1 MFKRIQVLI
10 GAGVFVLLLV
20 VGVGAYMAGRNAG
33 LTEQVNIRTEF
44 LQQRAGN
51 QGGGPPGTGGGFG
64 NASGTPGA
72 ASGDAAQAAR
82 NAQGRA
88 LANGVV
94 KSVQGNTVTVTQQ
107 RDGST
112 ATLTVDDKTIIEKT
126 VTGTLAD
133 IQPGWRIAATEQQ
146 TGTTTIRRIILTQG
160 Q

>member
-1 MFKRIQVLI
+1 MFRRIQVLI
-10 GAGVFVLLLV
+10 AAGVFVLLLV
-20 VGVGAYMAGRNAG
+20 VGVGAYMAGRSAG

-82 NAQGRA
+82 NVQGRA
-88 LANGVV
+88 LANGTV

-146 TGTTTIRRIILTQG
+146 TGTITIRRIVLTQG

>member
-1 MFKRIQVLI
+1 MFKRIQLLI
-10 GAGVFVLLLV
+10 AAGVFVLLLV
-20 VGVGAYMAGRNAG
+20 VGVGAYMAGRSAG

-44 LQQRAGN
+44 LQQRVGN
-51 QGGGPPGTGGGFG
+51 QGGAPGTQG
-64 NASGTPGA
+64 ASGNTTGTQGNPG
-72 ASGDAAQAAR
+72 GDAALAAR

-112 ATLTVDDKTIIEKT
+112 ATLTVDDKTIIEKM

-146 TGTTTIRRIILTQG
+146 TGTTTIRRIVLTQG

>member
-33 LTEQVNIRTEF
+33 LTEQGNIRTEF
-44 LQQRAGN
+44 FQQRLGN
-51 QGGGPPGTGGGFG
+51 QGGAPGTQGTSG
-64 NASGTPGA
+64 NTTGTQGNPG
-72 ASGDAAQAAR
+72 GDAAQAAR

>member
-1 MFKRIQVLI
+1 MFQRNRVLLAVGVLI
-10 GAGVFVLLLV
+10 LLIIVGAGAF
-20 VGVGAYMAGRNAG
+20 MTGRNAG
-33 LTEQVNIRTEF
+33 LTEQVNIRNEF
-44 LQQRAGN
+44 FQQRAGN
-51 QGGGPPGTGGGFG
+51 QGGVSG

-107 RDGST
+107 RDGSS
-112 ATLTVDDKTIIEKT
+112 ATLTVDDKWIIEKMVNGT
-126 VTGTLAD
+126 VAD

-146 TGTTTIRRIILTQG
+146 TGTTTIRRIVLTQG